1 MCSPH
6 GSGEAAA
13 CACRKPRIA
22 CVLASNDM
30 APPGVPASSAR
41 KAPVGQPQRHA
52 APKVARSAA
61 RGGDRGRRP
70 TAAAGARASSI
81 YALKRAVATSAGRE
95 FRSLLARWEQAA
107 KGPVEVAAS
116 GAGPLPEE
124 RRRQPLLLQP
134 AGVDWGVGNMGDSS
148 AKGCRNVEVYEKV
161 EQVGEGTYG

>member
-1 MCSPH
+1 MLYI
-6 GSGEAAA
+6 EAYNNNRQEWPCGGRVFASHVVGA
-13 CACRKPRIA
+13 C
-22 CVLASNDM
+22 D
-30 APPGVPASSAR
+30 GT
-41 KAPVGQPQRHA
+41 
-52 APKVARSAA
+52 A